1 LPSSPYKHISKV
13 MDIIYKLSPNSILDV
28 GAGFGKYGL
37 LCREYL
43 ELWDGRNKYHEFI
56 RRIDGVEVYQ
66 KYITPVHEFIYN
78 NIYSEDITALIDKI
92 DYRYDLVLLID
103 VLEHF
108 DKPTGH
114 SLLDKLLRQNNGVLI
129 STPKNP
135 SAQTGVFKNI
145 YETHRAKWTR
155 DELSSFQDSF
165 FTRDSTHS
173 IAYIGIKESVEKLKR
188 RLFLER
194 ISFIPGTN
202 YIATKYVKLRLR
214 LESKR

>member
-1 LPSSPYKHISKV
+1 LPSSPYTHISKV

-66 KYITPVHEFIYN
+66 KYITPVHEFVYN
-78 NIYSEDITALIDKI
+78 NIYSEDITVLIDKI

-108 DKPTGH
+108 DKPTGQ
-114 SLLDKLLRQNNGVLI
+114 SLLEKLLRQNNGVLI

-135 SAQTGVFKNI
+135 SAQTEVFENV

-155 DELSSFQDSF
+155 DELSSFQNSF
-165 FTRDSTHS
+165 FTRDSTHR

-188 RLFLER
+188 RMFLEW

-202 YIATKYVKLRLR
+202 YIATKYVNLKARH
-214 LESKR
+214 

>member
-1 LPSSPYKHISKV
+1 MPSSPYKHISKV

-56 RRIDGVEVYQ
+56 
-66 KYITPVHEFIYN
+66 YN
-78 NIYSEDITALIDKI
+78 NIYSEDITVLIDKI

-173 IAYIGIKESVEKLKR
+173 IAYIGVKESVEKLKR

-202 YIATKYVKLRLR
+202 YIATKYVKLKLR
-214 LESKR
+214 LDSK

>member
-1 LPSSPYKHISKV
+1 

-66 KYITPVHEFIYN
+66 KYITPVHEFAYN
-78 NIYSEDITALIDKI
+78 NIYSEDITVLIDKI

-108 DKPTGH
+108 DKPTGQ
-114 SLLDKLLRQNNGVLI
+114 SLLQKLLRQNNGVLI

-135 SAQTGVFKNI
+135 GAQTEVFENI

-165 FTRDSTHS
+165 FARDSTHR

-188 RLFLER
+188 RVFLER

-202 YIATKYVKLRLR
+202 YIATKYVNLKLRHQLH
-214 LESKR
+214 SQT